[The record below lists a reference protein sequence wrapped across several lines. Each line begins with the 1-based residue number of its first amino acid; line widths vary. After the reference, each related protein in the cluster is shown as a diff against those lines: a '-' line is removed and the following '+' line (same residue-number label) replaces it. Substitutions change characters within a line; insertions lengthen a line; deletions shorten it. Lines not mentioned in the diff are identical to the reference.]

1 LGVKNYTYW
10 GHLVGIISGLVFGE
24 KTQNLRVRKKDHF
37 FGLHRADCSNF
48 PAKRCVFN
56 CRKDLK
62 EENGSARTLGEKLTI
77 VSCGRAPI
85 GLFGAGKSEIGTGAH
100 KGCWGEEGK
109 FRP

>member
-1 LGVKNYTYW
+1 
-10 GHLVGIISGLVFGE
+10 
-24 KTQNLRVRKKDHF
+24 
-37 FGLHRADCSNF
+37 
-48 PAKRCVFN
+48 
-56 CRKDLK
+56 LK